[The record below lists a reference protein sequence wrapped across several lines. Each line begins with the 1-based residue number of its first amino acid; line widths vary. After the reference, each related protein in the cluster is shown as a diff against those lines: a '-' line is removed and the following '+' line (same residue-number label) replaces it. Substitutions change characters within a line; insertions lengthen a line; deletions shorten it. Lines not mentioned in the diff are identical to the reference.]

1 MAYNINT
8 GAIQLGPCKIW
19 YWDTNGYVAVGGTE
33 GGTRI
38 NYSPKFF
45 DLKID
50 QTGET
55 IVKKILQ
62 GEEASIAFGIAESG
76 FEKLQ
81 LAIPFGTIY
90 SNAGNTAYGVGVN
103 SGGDLLNKSLKL
115 KVHPINTRGAG
126 GVDDESYIDDDFTI
140 WMAGNADAVEIPYTN
155 DAPRTYNVTMAIFPD
170 FDQDAGRYL
179 FVIGDTAISADS
191 TPPDVN
197 KPTIAN
203 EGCYPLDDASGVA
216 ITVVP
221 KVVMSEVVRELS
233 GGDINGIV
241 KLVKDDTVAN
251 THTNVDIGVGFEQY
265 IMGVALASTAT
276 TLDLATDEISQDD
289 QLNGLY
295 IEITDGTGAGDDLVA
310 ITDSATANNRV
321 TVAAWIN
328 GTPDITSRY
337 KIHGSR
343 VTITPTASLT
353 AAKAH
358 NILIGNMIDRAG
370 NIQTDI
376 FESSFETA

>member
-50 QTGET
+50 QMGET
-55 IVKKILQ
+55 VVKKILQ
-62 GEEASIAFGIAESG
+62 GEEASIAFGIAETG

-90 SNAGNTAYGVGVN
+90 TDAGNKSFGVGVN
-103 SGGDLLNKSLKL
+103 SGGDLLSKTVKL
-115 KVHPINTRGAG
+115 KVHPINTKGAS
-126 GVDDESYIDDDFTI
+126 GVDDETYIDDDFMI
-140 WMAGNADAVEIPYTN
+140 WKTGNAEAVEIPYTN
-155 DAPRTYNVTMAIFPD
+155 DAPRTYQVTMNIFPD
-170 FDQDAGRYL
+170 LDQNAGRYL
-179 FVIGDTAISADS
+179 FVIGDPSISADS

-197 KPTIAN
+197 KPTSAN
-203 EGCYPLDDASGVA
+203 EGCYPLDDAVAVA

-221 KVVMSEVVRELS
+221 KIVMSEVIRELS
-233 GGDINGIV
+233 GETINGIV

-251 THTNVDIGVGFEQY
+251 THTNVAIAVGFEQY
-265 IMGVALASTAT
+265 IEGLALVATAS
-276 TLDLATDEISQDD
+276 TLDLASGEISQDD

-295 IEITDGTGAGDDLVA
+295 IEITDGTGVGDDLIA
-310 ITDSATANNRV
+310 ITDSTTANDRV
-321 TVAAWIN
+321 TVAAWVN
-328 GTPDITSRY
+328 GTPDATSRY

-358 NILIGNMIDRAG
+358 NILIANMVDRAE
-370 NIQTDI
+370 NIQTNI